1 MYPGGSVETLELL
14 YLKPHR
20 ATRINPVDYSLG
32 LVCVHYLW
40 IFLLEM
46 TGRDMQ
52 GGLYLLSENT
62 LVDIPDHLYVLNKL
76 FYPESMY

>member
-1 MYPGGSVETLELL
+1 MYPGGSVELLELL

-40 IFLLEM
+40 IFFVRNDWE
-46 TGRDMQ
+46 GYARRIVP
-52 GGLYLLSENT
+52 S
-62 LVDIPDHLYVLNKL
+62 
-76 FYPESMY
+76 